1 MFYAL
6 LFLLVSLAAG
16 LLPVLLGGL
25 AWWAGLLLALL
36 AFVLCVLVYV
46 LVYTFPTWKTDMNKP
61 IESQPPLTKIGAR
74 GVGRILCF
82 FAGARPRFTGL
93 EKLPKDS
100 RFLYVSNHRSFYD
113 PLLVMGFL
121 SEYNIS
127 FISKPSNMK
136 IPLVGRAAYALG
148 FLPIDRENDRAALK
162 TILTAAD
169 YMKRGIC
176 SMGVYPE
183 GTRTKTGKLLPFH
196 AGCFKAAQRAG
207 VPVAVACVQGT
218 EKLKKRPLIG
228 TDVHLDILE
237 VIPAEQVKAMKTT
250 ELSEYCRQLIRQKLG
265 EQ

>member
-6 LFLLVSLAAG
+6 LFLFTSLATG

-25 AWWAGLLLALL
+25 AWWAGVLIALL
-36 AFVLCVLVYV
+36 TFALCFVLYV
-46 LVYTFPTWKTDMNKP
+46 LVFSSPTWHTDMEKP
-61 IESQPPLTKIGAR
+61 IEKQAAFTKIGAR
-74 GVGRILCF
+74 GAGQMLCF
-82 FAGARPRFTGL
+82 FAGARPHITGL

-100 RFLYVSNHRSFYD
+100 CFLFISNHRSMFD
-113 PLLVMGFL
+113 PMLVIGDL
-121 SEYNIS
+121 ADYNIS
-127 FISKPSNMK
+127 FISKPSNLK

-169 YMKRGIC
+169 YMKRGVC

-183 GTRTKTGKLLPFH
+183 GTRSRTGELLPFH

-207 VPVAVACVQGT
+207 VPVAVACVRGT

-228 TDVHLDILE
+228 TDVYLDILE
-237 VIPAEQVKAMKTT
+237 LIPAEQVKAMKTT
-250 ELSEYCRQLIRQKLG
+250 ELSEYCRNRILG
-265 EQ
+265 ASDS